1 MDVSMI
7 FTLNKKGFIM
17 LNVNDIDIEKNK
29 KILLEYKKNEQIYRK
44 FAESIESILTQST
57 SDIKI
62 INISKRVKTN
72 DSLSE
77 KLIKKQSKY
86 NNIGEITDIVGVRI
100 ITLFTDDVDQVAK
113 IVENEFELDMENSID
128 KRKSESPDKFGYI
141 SLHYVIKMKPNRIE
155 LPEYKKFKNLK
166 AEIQIRTSLQHSWA
180 EMEHGLQYKKD
191 TSLPYKIKRQLS
203 SLSSL
208 LEIADSQF
216 LLLKN
221 YEVEYIKESNELL
234 KNRDLES
241 VIINEITL
249 PLLFRDKKSILFK
262 LRERFLNTKE
272 GRILSESDLEN
283 ADISADFYSS
293 IPFYIECLKAFN
305 ILNFE
310 ELKIFFD
317 EKFESLLK
325 YSDKIIRDI
334 QNDAK
339 MMNISNFFFLFMLSC
354 FYKEMLDDS
363 EIFEKAPGNIK
374 SLKNPA
380 DD

>member
-7 FTLNKKGFIM
+7 FTLNKTKGLIM
-17 LNVNDIDIEKNK
+17 LNVNDIEKNK
-29 KILLEYKKNEQIYRK
+29 IILLEHKKNEQVYRQ
-44 FAESIESILTQST
+44 FAESIESILTQAT

-86 NNIGEITDIVGVRI
+86 NSIDEITDIVGVRI

-113 IVENEFELDMENSID
+113 IVEDEFELDMDNSID
-128 KRKSESPDKFGYI
+128 KRKSESPDKFGYM

-155 LPEYKKFKNLK
+155 LAEYKKFKNLK

-221 YEVEYIKESNELL
+221 YETEYIKESNESL
-234 KNRDLES
+234 KNRDLKS

-249 PLLFRDKKSILFK
+249 PLLFRDNESILFK
-262 LRERFLNTKE
+262 LREKFLNTKGE
-272 GRILSESDLEN
+272 RTLSELDLIDHDNNQSYDSD
-283 ADISADFYSS
+283 
-293 IPFYIECLKAFN
+293 IPFYIKCLESFN

-310 ELKIFFD
+310 ELNSFFN
-317 EKFESLLK
+317 EKFELLLK
-325 YSDKIIRDI
+325 YSDKIIRNI
-334 QNDAK
+334 QASAK
-339 MMNISNFFFLFMLSC
+339 MMSVNNFFFIFMMTC
-354 FYKEMLDDS
+354 FYKEMLEGSD
-363 EIFEKAPGNIK
+363 IFKNAPGNIK
-374 SLKNPA
+374 YLQSLVHT
-380 DD
+380 